1 MHLHKFNFEKSLQ
14 RLEEITQ
21 KLESQDFSLDES
33 LKLFEEGI
41 TLSRVCEKSL
51 SDAGKKLE
59 ILKSVDIEDY
69 NEDALAEKQA
79 EKKNKTE
86 IKEKKTDNKEGKVSQ
101 NTENGEN
108 KETFLF

>member
-1 MHLHKFNFEKSLQ
+1 MHKFNFEKSLQ

-41 TLSRVCEKSL
+41 NLSRICEKSL
-51 SDAGKKLE
+51 SDAEKKLE
-59 ILKSVDIEDY
+59 ILKSVDIDDY
-69 NEDALAEKQA
+69 SEEELAEEKL
-79 EKKNKTE
+79 EKKNKSE
-86 IKEKKTDNKEGKVSQ
+86 LKQKKTDDKDGKVSQ
-101 NTENGEN
+101 NTDDGVN